1 MAVKAL
7 RGIGAGGTTGTAET
21 ADPPEFV
28 EAAFGE
34 GALPGVF
41 RFGEGKI
48 RYQGA
53 ETAAA
58 ALTGDKHVIKA
69 ETAETGNIG
78 YMPVRPVA

>member
-7 RGIGAGGTTGTAET
+7 RGIGAGGTTGTAEA

-34 GALPGVF
+34 RALMGVF
-41 RFGEGKI
+41 RLGEDKI

-58 ALTGDKHVIKA
+58 ALSGDKHVIEA
-69 ETAETGNIG
+69 ETTEAGNIG